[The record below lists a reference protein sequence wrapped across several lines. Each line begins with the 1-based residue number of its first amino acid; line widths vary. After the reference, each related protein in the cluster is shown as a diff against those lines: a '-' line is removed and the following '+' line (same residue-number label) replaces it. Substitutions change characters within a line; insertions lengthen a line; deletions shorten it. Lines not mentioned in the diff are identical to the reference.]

1 MTVLMIPLV
10 IFPVFFPINYPECEL
25 SRWLTHSVIIR
36 GFETFDIFRFRS
48 EKLYFRAGRYV
59 SPKLDEL
66 RMQGVAS
73 LFEFEGF
80 TVRTSQS
87 MHPNP
92 ETVFC
97 RLRNLTASLP
107 QGLFTLWAFSGCSKL
122 GVSID

>member
-59 SPKLDEL
+59 SQKLEEFW
-66 RMQGVAS
+66 MQGVAS

-80 TVRTSQS
+80 AVRTSQS

-107 QGLFTLWAFSGCSKL
+107 RGFFTLWAFSGCSKL